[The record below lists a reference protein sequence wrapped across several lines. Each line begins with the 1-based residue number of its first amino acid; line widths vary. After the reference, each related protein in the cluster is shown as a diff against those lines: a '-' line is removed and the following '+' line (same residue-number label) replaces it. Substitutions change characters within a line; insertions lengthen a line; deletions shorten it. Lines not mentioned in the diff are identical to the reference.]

1 MFWLQKKRRKFGDRK
16 KRDTTDSVPMTEAVP
31 GGLVGASRR
40 DPLEEETVN
49 EDGGKWRI
57 LSLTPKYIKVLPF
70 CITL

>member
-1 MFWLQKKRRKFGDRK
+1 
-16 KRDTTDSVPMTEAVP
+16 MTEGIP

-40 DPLEEETVN
+40 DPPLEEETVN

>member
-1 MFWLQKKRRKFGDRK
+1 MQKKRRKFGGRK
-16 KRDTTDSVPMTEAVP
+16 KRDTTDNVPNTEAIP

-49 EDGGKWRI
+49 EDGGKWRT
-57 LSLTPKYIKVLPF
+57 LSLTPKYIKVLAF